1 MLIDRRIRFSLQ
13 ITCLVVLLILAHYQ
27 VSPTIPG
34 VTQSAVPSSACG
46 KPLDRWIIASI
57 IRLAVCWNV
66 SIWVVCR
73 KKEETDA
80 EGAETGQLSNGNPG
94 SESTRPS
101 MRQDR
106 QSSSTTVVPMLYKDS
121 RGPHGDD
128 VRAARGK
135 SERKAS
141 YPDEDEHR
149 EERGQLQ
156 EEERGSAWTRLAR
169 RMDWAA
175 PKYVSQEARLRC
187 SCWNT

>member
-1 MLIDRRIRFSLQ
+1 MLIDSRIRVSLQ

-27 VSPTIPG
+27 PSPTIPG

-46 KPLDRWIIASI
+46 KPLDKWIIASI

-73 KKEETDA
+73 KKEETDQQV
-80 EGAETGQLSNGNPG
+80 AETGQLSNGNPA

-121 RGPHGDD
+121 RGPHADD

-141 YPDEDEHR
+141 YQDEDEHR
-149 EERGQLQ
+149 EERGQLR